1 MSAQHITSDTRFE
14 RANTAVG
21 ERMGNAEWLNETWGT
36 KLDCDAIT
44 KRMCALMADGDSA
57 EAGHVLEEA
66 LKDIAKREVS
76 TIYGVSL

>member
-1 MSAQHITSDTRFE
+1 MNAQHITQDTRFE
-14 RANTAVG
+14 RAQMAVG
-21 ERMGNAEWLNETWGT
+21 KRMSNPEWLNETWGT

-44 KRMCALMADGDSA
+44 KRMCALMADGDSS

-66 LKDIAKREVS
+66 LKDIAKREAS

>member
-1 MSAQHITSDTRFE
+1 MSAQHITRDTRFE
-14 RANTAVG
+14 RAQMAVG
-21 ERMGNAEWLNETWGT
+21 ARMADSEWLNETWGT

-76 TIYGVSL
+76 AIYKVSL

>member
-1 MSAQHITSDTRFE
+1 MNAQHITQDMRFE
-14 RANTAVG
+14 RANEAIG
-21 ERMGNAEWLNETWGT
+21 DRMANPEWLNETWGT
-36 KLDCDAIT
+36 KLDCDSIT

-76 TIYGVSL
+76 TIYGVTL

>member
-1 MSAQHITSDTRFE
+1 MRTAHITQDTRFE
-14 RANTAVG
+14 RANEAIG
-21 ERMGNAEWLNETWGT
+21 ARMSNPDWLNEAWGT
-36 KLDCDAIT
+36 QVDCDAIT

-76 TIYGVSL
+76 TIYGVTL